1 MMDFILDLIVSFLQ
15 SVTETVIDFIIA
27 PIMKAKKKNTNK

>member
-15 SVTETVIDFIIA
+15 SVTEKVIDFIIA
-27 PIMKAKKKNTNK
+27 PIMKRKKMRK